1 MQLRRQDEVDSKFIF
16 LVAYILALFTADLPP
31 ENIIVTLSGLKYFGE
46 YSKTFSRL
54 ATLIHGYRYKF
65 STAINI
71 MSSKVY
77 IKPFREF
84 MIRFSQALS
93 HGDEMIS
100 FLNREIDMTLN
111 DFNADMNRKIES
123 MNNFLAIYGSLSSSL
138 VFLMVNLTLV
148 SILFDVGTSAL
159 YLLSLAMVAV
169 IGLLTLVVYM
179 LYRPEVYVILKRNEK
194 LVGVV
199 GVTLAGIIMLLQR
212 NYISIAIAGGV
223 LIGTGIFFRTKER
236 RLSTLERHYVAFV
249 TYFSRTYHVVSN
261 LMDTFLSVMRGDLG
275 SMRPLVTSSL
285 NRLKFGVK
293 KSLIFEMMGEES
305 GSVLIL
311 MMNRIISATIELGGN
326 VKEVGETVSRIGTTL
341 LNLRA
346 RREQN
351 GRAFEASVF
360 AMQGASSAIGGSLL
374 ALIQVFETIFSSNA
388 INTIFTLGQVSI
400 PQLSLLLLAILVA
413 LSFANGISIAIAYG
427 KTFYSSLYF
436 VGILLIITALSFHF
450 TYVLTQG
457 IFSGIFQGLPTIT
470 SVPGNI

>member
-1 MQLRRQDEVDSKFIF
+1 MQLRSQDEVDSKFIF
-16 LVAYILALFTADLPP
+16 LVAYMLALFTADLPP
-31 ENIIVTLSGLKYFGE
+31 ESIVVTLSGLKYFGE
-46 YSKTFSRL
+46 YSKTFGRL

-65 STAINI
+65 SNAINI
-71 MSSKVY
+71 VSTKIY

-84 MIRFSQALS
+84 IIRFSQALS
-93 HGDEMIS
+93 HGEEMMS

-111 DFNADMNRKIES
+111 DYNADMNRKIES

-148 SILFDVGTSAL
+148 SILFDVGTSVL
-159 YLLSLAMVAV
+159 QLLSMAMVAV

-179 LYRPEVYVILKRNEK
+179 LYKPEIYVILKRNEK
-194 LVGVV
+194 LVAVIG
-199 GVTLAGIIMLLQR
+199 LLLSMAIMLLQR
-212 NYISIAIAGGV
+212 NYVAVAIAGGV
-223 LIGTGIFFRTKER
+223 LIGTGMFFRMKER
-236 RLSTLERHYVAFV
+236 RLNILERHYVAFV
-249 TYFSRTYHVVSN
+249 TYFSRTYHVVNN

-275 SMRPLVTSSL
+275 TMRPLVSSSL
-285 NRLKFGVK
+285 NRLKFGVR

-311 MMNRIISATIELGGN
+311 MMNRIISATVELGGN
-326 VKEVGETVSRIGTTL
+326 VKEVGETVSRIGTIL

-374 ALIQVFETIFSSNA
+374 ALIQVFENIFSTNV
-388 INTIFTLGQVSI
+388 INSIFTLGQVSI

-436 VGILLIITALSFHF
+436 VGILLVITALSFHF

-457 IFSGIFQGLPTIT
+457 IFSGVFQGLPTVT
-470 SVPGNI
+470 SIPGNI

>member
-1 MQLRRQDEVDSKFIF
+1 MQLRSQDEVDSKFIF
-16 LVAYILALFTADLPP
+16 LVAYMLALFTADLPP
-31 ENIIVTLSGLKYFGE
+31 ENIIVTLSGLRYFGE

-71 MSSKVY
+71 MSSKIY

-148 SILFDVGTSAL
+148 SILFDVGTSVL
-159 YLLSLAMVAV
+159 QLLSLAMVAV

-179 LYRPEVYVILKRNEK
+179 LYRPEVYVILNRNEK
-194 LVGVV
+194 LVGII
-199 GVTLAGIIMLLQR
+199 GVALALSIMLIQR
-212 NYISIAIAGGV
+212 NYISVAIAGGA
-223 LIGTGIFFRTKER
+223 LIGTGIFFRMKER
-236 RLSTLERHYVAFV
+236 KLNMLERHYVAFI
-249 TYFSRTYHVVSN
+249 TYFSRTYHVVNN
-261 LMDTFLSVMRGDLG
+261 LMDTLLSVMRGDLG

-305 GSVLIL
+305 GSILIL

-360 AMQGASSAIGGSLL
+360 AMQGASSAIGGALL
-374 ALIQVFETIFSSNA
+374 ALIQVFETIFSNNA

-400 PQLSLLLLAILVA
+400 PELSLLLLAILVA
-413 LSFANGISIAIAYG
+413 LSFANGVSIAIAYG

-436 VGILLIITALSFHF
+436 VGILLVITALSFHF

-457 IFSGIFQGLPTIT
+457 IFSGVFQGLPTVTNI
-470 SVPGNI
+470 PGNI